1 MVHRSFTKSDPKVV
15 PGPRLLAILVLVFA
29 VVATLYSINTPL
41 LEGSDEPAHFEYALA
56 IANGDGLPL
65 LDLAQYQDMAY
76 EAGQPPLYYALT
88 ALVIA
93 GVDASDYEEL
103 VRPNPDAAYDPLA
116 LTNRSRYA

>member
-1 MVHRSFTKSDPKVV
+1 MLHRSLIKTDLQAAHGLQPLVV
-15 PGPRLLAILVLVFA
+15 LVLVFA

-41 LEGSDEPAHFEYALA
+41 LEGSDDPAHFEYALA
-56 IANGDGLPL
+56 IAHGDGLPL
-65 LDLAQYQDMAY
+65 LDLAQHQDMAY

-103 VRPNPDAAYDPLA
+103 VRP
-116 LTNRSRYA
+116 